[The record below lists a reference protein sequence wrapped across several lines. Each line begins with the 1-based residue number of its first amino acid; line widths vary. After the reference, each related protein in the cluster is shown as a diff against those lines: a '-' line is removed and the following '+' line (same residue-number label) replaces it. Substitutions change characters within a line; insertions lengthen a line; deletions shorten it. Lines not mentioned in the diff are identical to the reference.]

1 MSNRRLD
8 HYKHI
13 KFKREGVILRVII
26 AQGEMNLVHGEL
38 HDELSHVFYDVAADL
53 ESEVIIL
60 ESEGRVFS
68 AGGDIGYMETLHA
81 EPGEFSATV
90 REAKRVVFNLLDCDK
105 PVICKI
111 QGDAIG
117 LGTTLALLCDIVVA
131 EENARFADPH
141 VRVGLTAG
149 DGGSVLWPQLVGYA
163 RAKYY
168 VLTGEML
175 DAKTAAEIGLIAFA
189 VPADELDAKVDAIA
203 QKLANGATTAIRT
216 SKATMNIGLKQLAHS
231 MMDAGMAHEG
241 LSNATADHGEAVS
254 AFKAK
259 RRPSFG
265 KR

>member
-1 MSNRRLD
+1 MRLD

-13 KFKREGVILRVII
+13 KFIRDGVILRVII
-26 AQGEMNLVHGEL
+26 DHGEMNLVHGEL
-38 HDELSHVFYDVAADL
+38 HDELSHVFYDVAADAQ
-53 ESEVIIL
+53 SEVIIL
-60 ESEGRVFS
+60 EAAGKVFS
-68 AGGDIGYMETLHA
+68 AGGDIGYMDELHSR
-81 EPGEFSATV
+81 PGDFSATV

-105 PVICKI
+105 PVICKV

-131 EENARFADPH
+131 AETARFADPH

-149 DGGSVLWPQLVGYA
+149 DGGSVMWPQLVGYA

-168 VLTGEML
+168 VLTGEMI
-175 DAKTAAEIGLIAFA
+175 DGKTAAEIGLIAFA
-189 VPADELDAKVDAIA
+189 VPAEELDAKVDSIA
-203 QKLANGATTAIRT
+203 QKLAKGASTAIRT

-241 LSNATADHGEAVS
+241 LCNATSDHGEAVA

-259 RRPSFG
+259 RRPDFS
-265 KR
+265 KA

>member
-1 MSNRRLD
+1 MRLD

-13 KFKREGVILRVII
+13 RFVRDGVILRVVID
-26 AQGEMNLVHGEL
+26 QGEMNLVHGEL
-38 HDELSHVFYDVAADL
+38 HDELSHVFYDVAADE

-60 ESEGRVFS
+60 EAAGRVFS
-68 AGGDIGYMETLHA
+68 AGGDINYMEELHSR
-81 EPGEFSATV
+81 PGQFSSTV

-105 PVICKI
+105 PVICKV

-131 EENARFADPH
+131 AETVRFADPH

-149 DGGSVLWPQLVGYA
+149 DGGSVMWPQLVGYA

-168 VLTGEML
+168 VLTGEMI

-189 VPADELDAKVDAIA
+189 VPADELDAKVDSIA
-203 QKLANGATTAIRT
+203 RKLANGASTAIRS

-241 LSNATADHGEAVS
+241 LCNATDDHGEAVT
-254 AFKAK
+254 AFAAK
-259 RRPSFG
+259 RRPVFS
-265 KR
+265 KA